1 MAGIKGIGG
10 IPEPAPDRSA
20 GVRDKKREESVKGQ
34 QSQDDVLISS
44 EAQAAAKITQLLQ
57 VAREQSEVRA
67 ERVSAAK
74 EAIDRGDYKKPE
86 VVQEVARRIQDFLG

>member
-20 GVRDKKREESVKGQ
+20 SVRDKKRDETVKSA

-44 EAQAAAKITQLLQ
+44 EAQAAAKLAQILQLSRQ
-57 VAREQSEVRA
+57 QSDVRA
-67 ERVSAAK
+67 ERVAAAK
-74 EAIDRGDYKKPE
+74 AAIERGDYKKPE
-86 VVQEVARRIQDFLG
+86 VVQEVARRIQDLLG

>member
-20 GVRDKKREESVKGQ
+20 SVRDKKRDETVKSA

-44 EAQAAAKITQLLQ
+44 EAQAAAKLAQLLQ
-57 VAREQSEVRA
+57 VARQQGDIRA
-67 ERVSAAK
+67 ERVAAAK
-74 EAIDRGDYKKPE
+74 AAIERGDYKKPE
-86 VVQEVARRIQDFLG
+86 VVQEVARRIQDLLG

>member
-20 GVRDKKREESVKGQ
+20 GVRDKRRDESVKNA

-44 EAQAAAKITQLLQ
+44 EAQAAAKVAQLLQ

-67 ERVSAAK
+67 ERVASAK
-74 EAIDRGDYKKPE
+74 EAIERGDYKKPE
-86 VVQEVARRIQDFLG
+86 VVQEVARRIQDYLG

>member
-20 GVRDKKREESVKGQ
+20 SVRDKKRDETVKSA

-44 EAQAAAKITQLLQ
+44 EAQAAAKLAQLLQ
-57 VAREQSEVRA
+57 VARQQTDVRA
-67 ERVSAAK
+67 ERVAAAK
-74 EAIDRGDYKKPE
+74 AAIERGDYKKPE
-86 VVQEVARRIQDFLG
+86 VVQEVARRIQDLLG

>member
-20 GVRDKKREESVKGQ
+20 GVRDKKRDEGVKGQ